1 MDALTIS
8 IVANL
13 VLGLVLLGLLYRR
26 HENDSE
32 RLTEPEQALARYR
45 VRYPTAS
52 GRVSLAVDGRAALL
66 ELADGTV
73 GLVERCGRRWN
84 VRLLQ
89 PREILGVERA
99 VDGAIRLRFAD
110 FGWPRARVQLSDAD
124 ACQRW
129 VERLA
134 ALRAAVAP
142 ADERRA
148 HRA

>member
-13 VLGLVLLGLLYRR
+13 VLGLVLLGLLYRK
-26 HENDSE
+26 HGTDSE
-32 RLTEPEQALARYR
+32 RLTEPGQALARYR
-45 VRYPTAS
+45 IRYPAAS
-52 GRVSLAVDGRAALL
+52 GRVSLSVDGRAALL

-84 VRLLQ
+84 VRLLE
-89 PREILGVERA
+89 PREMVGVDRA

-110 FGWPRARVQLSDAD
+110 FGWPRARVQLSDPD
-124 ACQRW
+124 TCQRW

-134 ALRAAVAP
+134 ALR
-142 ADERRA
+142 EA

>member
-8 IVANL
+8 IVANV
-13 VLGLVLLGLLYRR
+13 VLGLVLLGLLSRK
-26 HENDSE
+26 HGNDSE

-52 GRVSLAVDGRAALL
+52 GRVSLSVDGRAALL
-66 ELADGTV
+66 ELADGTL

-84 VRLLQ
+84 VRLLE
-89 PREILGVERA
+89 PREVLGVDRA
-99 VDGAIRLRFAD
+99 GDGAIRLRFAD
-110 FGWPRARVQLSDAD
+110 FGWPRARVQLSDPD
-124 ACQRW
+124 TCQRW
-129 VERLA
+129 VERLG